1 MESGKPSSTPSRI
14 ARPPRPAVITIDP
27 RSRLDAERREAGG
40 AVRAA
45 GARLDELMLAHRDV
59 AADDEHDPEGPTVSV
74 QRAELSAYLR
84 QSRQHVENVDAA
96 FRRLEEGGYGVCENC
111 GRDIPAARLDARP
124 FAVRCV
130 ACAALAERR

>member
-1 MESGKPSSTPSRI
+1 M
-14 ARPPRPAVITIDP
+14 ITADAH
-27 RSRLDAERREAGG
+27 SRLAAERREAEG

-45 GARLDELMLAHRDV
+45 SARLDELMLAHRDV

-96 FRRLEEGGYGVCENC
+96 FRRLAEGSYGVCENC

-124 FAVRCV
+124 FAERCV
-130 ACAALAERR
+130 ACASLKERDR